1 MIARATRF
9 LLGSLLW
16 LACAPAA
23 ALGQEGAAPPLS
35 EQRARWEQLT
45 PEERKLVLDRFEQW
59 RKLPDE
65 EKQDLADRHRAL
77 GEVKDR
83 VLTTLPAPEKDRI
96 RRLRPRE
103 RNRALGP
110 HLSSFLECERK
121 RVLELA
127 GLPAPGC
134 DKVPFSRIRKSA
146 RAYAGAV
153 LKQLEEEGH
162 LQDGEAEKLLSLT
175 PCQMKRALREIQR
188 RLILQH
194 PPRALLTLPDE
205 ERRKLMNL
213 EPDSF
218 VREIER
224 LKGEA
229 QGRGIAPMMKDLLQG
244 RHEPPPRPLPEKVLR
259 RVLGDEQL
267 QRLQD
272 APAQERRQLVLQFL
286 EERARARLAER
297 GEDASILEP
306 LQGAPDCEKERR
318 LLEII
323 EGGPPQGAPPPG
335 GPGPSRPPRRGNG
348 NGPPPPRDT

>member
-1 MIARATRF
+1 MIGRTTRF

-16 LACAPAA
+16 LACAPPAA
-23 ALGQEGAAPPLS
+23 VLFAREGAAPPLT

-45 PEERKLVLDRFEQW
+45 PEERKLVLDRFEEW
-59 RKLPDE
+59 RRLPEE

-83 VLTTLPAPEKDRI
+83 VLTDLPAPEKDRI

-110 HLSSFLECERK
+110 HLSRFLQCERQ

-146 RAYAGAV
+146 RAYAGAM
-153 LKQLEEEGH
+153 LGQLEEEGH
-162 LQDGEAEKLLSLT
+162 LQEGEAEKLLSLT

-188 RLILQH
+188 RHILQH

-205 ERRKLMNL
+205 ERQRLLNL
-213 EPDSF
+213 DPDAF

-229 QGRGIAPMMKDLLQG
+229 QGSGIAPMMKDLLHG

-259 RVLGDEQL
+259 RVLDEEQF
-267 QRLQD
+267 QRFQD
-272 APAQERRQLVLQFL
+272 APPQERRKLVLQFL
-286 EERARARLAER
+286 EERARARLSER
-297 GEDASILEP
+297 GEDANILEP
-306 LQGAPDCEKERR
+306 LQNAPDCEKERR

-323 EGGPPQGAPPPG
+323 EGGPALGPPPG
-335 GPGPSRPPRRGNG
+335 PRGPRPPRRGNG
-348 NGPPPPRDT
+348 QGPPRDT